1 MGYHDR
7 TVSTKCRG
15 AKKTIDTAAGNK
27 LLKGTANGAGRRPYP
42 SHTTK
47 KDEVNECRID
57 QGHVFDD
64 DATTYQIVLQA
75 NSQAKSPGLQNLV
88 RKYSSHAI
96 LATFTIDKSENDGK
110 GPSVSK
116 IREGLLADFERRE
129 KEEDFS

>member
-1 MGYHDR
+1 MSGCKGS
-7 TVSTKCRG
+7 VTKFI
-15 AKKTIDTAAGNK
+15 KTIDTAAGNK
-27 LLKGTANGAGRRPYP
+27 LLKGTANGAGRRLYP

-110 GPSVSK
+110 GPSVPK

-129 KEEDFS
+129 EEEDFS